1 MELFVD
7 EQSWRPTASE
17 KPPSESCVDHGDFPG
32 RDEIT
37 LHSSIARMPRTL
49 ILAFVP
55 AEHSL
60 RRRSLLRSFAG
71 QITSWSFGFRLISH
85 QRPFYATIT

>member
-60 RRRSLLRSFAG
+60 RPPFASALLCG
-71 QITSWSFGFRLISH
+71 TNHLVVIRLQVDLPTRDPSM
-85 QRPFYATIT
+85 QP